1 MVGVKAAGS
10 RNVVQL
16 HSLLWILDVLHL
28 TLLVISVKCM
38 GLHLEE
44 RLNLL
49 EYSIRWK
56 PEVLLL
62 LLNNHIFI
70 TDRQKREWKRGKK
83 KSDMISCSVWLH
95 LDHYCSDRLG
105 CWSKWCSFNE
115 GVLQVKII
123 YILTFILHPAL
134 LWASTSHHKRA
145 WNMQSHKVKNAKAV
159 SSWKIRKKFCDVSL
173 KCLAPALNPDRILP
187 GPNTVHVENFSIWE
201 LNLQVRLGW
210 VCSDLW

>member
-1 MVGVKAAGS
+1 MSFSYTHFFGFWMFFIS
-10 RNVVQL
+10 LCWLFQWNVWGYTWKKGLIYWSTVSDECL
-16 HSLLWILDVLHL
+16 KCFSCYLII
-28 TLLVISVKCM
+28 IS
-38 GLHLEE
+38 
-44 RLNLL
+44 
-49 EYSIRWK
+49 SSQ
-56 PEVLLL
+56 
-62 LLNNHIFI
+62 
-70 TDRQKREWKRGKK
+70 TDRKGNERGEKKK

-145 WNMQSHKVKNAKAV
+145 WNMQSYKVKNAKPG
-159 SSWKIRKKFCDVSL
+159 SSWKIGKKFCDVSL
-173 KCLAPALNPDRILP
+173 KCLATALNPDRILP